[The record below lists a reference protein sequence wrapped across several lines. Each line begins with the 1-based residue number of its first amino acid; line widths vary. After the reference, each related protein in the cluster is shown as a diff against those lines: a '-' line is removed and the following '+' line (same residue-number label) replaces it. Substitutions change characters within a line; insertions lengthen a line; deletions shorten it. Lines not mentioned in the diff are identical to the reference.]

1 MDQLTSFY
9 KSCEDY
15 NRTKDYEL
23 VKKSSLE
30 LLFIVPYNFVYLEN
44 TNAFIVYVC
53 SYVYVSKPD
62 TRAYDIIA
70 KITRIFI
77 KNNSKEYSEVI
88 NQYLGA
94 LYVYGY
100 DLIWYWHVKS
110 IVNSDIVKAISSI
123 IRNLKL
129 SMNNLCSK
137 LCIKSCYD
145 NIVIGC
151 GTASLVYIKSFPQ
164 EQSVLVIEQGQYIT
178 YDPVISEGKSFEL
191 YKIISQFPKQAA
203 DNILN
208 FLSSL
213 SVLGEGTKFMAY
225 YNSNS
230 SKGPLANII
239 DGRRLYAGTT
249 IGGSSTHNYMQTVSY
264 SKDFFDKV
272 EAIAGRNWSYEA
284 MSKRFESVTTDN
296 YSFTDDKVHYTQEK
310 ESTFLTQLLEM
321 IKDKPPPSDVGIP
334 LTFDYNQGY
343 NNVLATT
350 TKMYTYSNFSRC
362 STPAALL
369 PLTKVRYM
377 GKTHNNVGVWKH
389 EDQNNVTYLA
399 NAFVTKINISNCIAT
414 SVLTSIG
421 EIRGTKIISSAGTID
436 SAQILQNSGIGH
448 SLILEKANTP
458 VIIDN
463 KYVGKF
469 YTHYGS
475 FINFELK
482 KELSPIGEPIGST
495 WSMAFLKLLPQYL
508 SRSIEAIFSLEVAPN
523 LTSIKNFMVTIFI
536 VQPEE
541 HGTINITRSNGEPNI
556 VYNFYNNDKDLELI
570 RATIEYFYNTFKDIA
585 IMTYPNPDVITDSNK
600 LKDFLGSY
608 HYVNNTTTPG
618 TYLSYHMCGSL
629 PVGKV
634 VTNNLRVMGIKNLY
648 VVDNSVWPIIPD
660 GNTEAAALMVGKLFS
675 DYLRRKSNQCP
686 CNR

>member
-1 MDQLTSFY
+1 MTSFY

-30 LLFIVPYNFVYLEN
+30 LLFIVPYNFLYLEN

-100 DLIWYWHVKS
+100 DL
-110 IVNSDIVKAISSI
+110 
-123 IRNLKL
+123 
-129 SMNNLCSK
+129 
-137 LCIKSCYD
+137 
-145 NIVIGC
+145 
-151 GTASLVYIKSFPQ
+151 
-164 EQSVLVIEQGQYIT
+164 
-178 YDPVISEGKSFEL
+178 
-191 YKIISQFPKQAA
+191 
-203 DNILN
+203 
-208 FLSSL
+208 
-213 SVLGEGTKFMAY
+213 
-225 YNSNS
+225 
-230 SKGPLANII
+230 
-239 DGRRLYAGTT
+239 
-249 IGGSSTHNYMQTVSY
+249 
-264 SKDFFDKV
+264 
-272 EAIAGRNWSYEA
+272 
-284 MSKRFESVTTDN
+284 
-296 YSFTDDKVHYTQEK
+296 
-310 ESTFLTQLLEM
+310 
-321 IKDKPPPSDVGIP
+321 
-334 LTFDYNQGY
+334 
-343 NNVLATT
+343 
-350 TKMYTYSNFSRC
+350 
-362 STPAALL
+362 
-369 PLTKVRYM
+369 
-377 GKTHNNVGVWKH
+377 
-389 EDQNNVTYLA
+389 
-399 NAFVTKINISNCIAT
+399 
-414 SVLTSIG
+414 
-421 EIRGTKIISSAGTID
+421 RGTKIISSAGTID

-482 KELSPIGEPIGST
+482 KELSPIGEPIGTT